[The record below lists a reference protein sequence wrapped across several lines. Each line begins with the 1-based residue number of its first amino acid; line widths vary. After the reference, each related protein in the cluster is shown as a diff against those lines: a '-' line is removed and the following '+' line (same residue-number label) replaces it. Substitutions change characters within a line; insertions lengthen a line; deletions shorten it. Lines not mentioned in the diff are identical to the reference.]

1 MDIKKLEKQL
11 KEKQEKIEKFSIDN
25 GVKDLERVDFKEVS
39 NTRNPIIFDTNF
51 LFTTFSFKIDIIT
64 ELQRVIG
71 STSSLFIYTGT
82 IDELKAIEKQQDKN
96 KRFLPLIIKMLHI
109 YNFKIINS
117 EIAYID
123 DQIMSNLDNKI
134 IIATN
139 DKELRIKI
147 WKQRGRV
154 LYLRQKSYLEL
165 K

>member
-25 GVKDLERVDFKEVS
+25 GVKDLPRVDFEEVS

-96 KRFLPLIIKMLHI
+96 KRFLPLIVKMLHI